1 MLRPPLYP
9 TTTSIRSPPL
19 RRFCFPLKIELQ
31 ALLAFVTLVVVKL
44 LQPVDQVRAVRFEQ
58 DYRRKLEE
66 VEALHLP
73 RKESNSST
81 NGKDGN
87 KKPETLG
94 VAGIAL
100 QYANLI
106 TQMDNIASR
115 PISLPPNTRD
125 NLYNGLPTNVND
137 GNKKPETLLAIL
149 TTDDGRSK
157 VKDDMVAARERGWK
171 GLRGMG
177 FGKST
182 SIFLASGR
190 INDSER
196 HMAPLLEMFPLLQTK
211 EMLASTEEL
220 APFKV

>member
-9 TTTSIRSPPL
+9 MTTSIESPPL
-19 RRFCFPLKIELQ
+19 RRFCFPLKI
-31 ALLAFVTLVVVKL
+31 L

-125 NLYNGLPTNVND
+125 NLYNGLPTNVKD
-137 GNKKPETLLAIL
+137 GNKKPETLVVIL
-149 TTDDGRSK
+149 DEKGINSRLQEMVDLIGDVDVEPESAHMVLDDLKPPIIKLSK
-157 VKDDMVAARERGWK
+157 
-171 GLRGMG
+171 
-177 FGKST
+177 
-182 SIFLASGR
+182 
-190 INDSER
+190 
-196 HMAPLLEMFPLLQTK
+196 
-211 EMLASTEEL
+211 
-220 APFKV
+220 